1 MLIKIH
7 SFLIELHEINY
18 DDISE
23 HSIGKDKSSL
33 NLFPLKPDLR
43 ANPKIESVSLRIAD
57 LDCSPLF
64 GRGRGFHYDDLELRR
79 HNLQIIHPFSYL
91 ILLGIYGTLCNPSYW
106 DGGI

>member
-1 MLIKIH
+1 MCLDMLIKIH

-43 ANPKIESVSLRIAD
+43 AIATNKQSSRNNKKRAVD
-57 LDCSPLF
+57 VKQ
-64 GRGRGFHYDDLELRR
+64 LECTQ
-79 HNLQIIHPFSYL
+79 NVE
-91 ILLGIYGTLCNPSYW
+91 
-106 DGGI
+106 